1 MIINIYTYRSFIIL
15 LLFLNIS
22 CKFLAFQPIS
32 LLTSYTNL
40 LISNDIS
47 NAYDYSIV
55 ARIPTESN
63 PLKYID
69 FPLIVSYGTNVIP
82 KSILSVLLPTSSND
96 LVASFIAEGCSG
108 FLGGVAGKLSS
119 ILNKN
124 KNSKDSSIQSGLV
137 SGAYFGISGAVRSFS
152 QLFGVSILLESI
164 LSFTVASIASEF
176 LKFQSRSVAPKMT
189 RVGNGPTMYDLMKFQ
204 NPSMKEIMKFN
215 RRESDRTPVQPPL
228 KKANSM
234 SNLEIVS
241 DLGKWLTIA
250 ALIPPPGN
258 LNDIDFELTA
268 LIGFLSG
275 VISELVREN
284 GGDQGANL
292 DSDLVPSGNKIN
304 FWRPITKVRTAQ
316 KKNIKSSK
324 KKLNVFQFIYISAF
338 ANKNKKEMSISEN
351 VFGEKISYDSNFID
365 IDSLLVDNT
374 YTKIARAGIE
384 SASQIL
390 VYIASRDYVYNIAPY
405 FNTDASN
412 TLSIFN

>member
-1 MIINIYTYRSFIIL
+1 
-15 LLFLNIS
+15 
-22 CKFLAFQPIS
+22 
-32 LLTSYTNL
+32 
-40 LISNDIS
+40 
-47 NAYDYSIV
+47 
-55 ARIPTESN
+55 
-63 PLKYID
+63 
-69 FPLIVSYGTNVIP
+69 
-82 KSILSVLLPTSSND
+82 
-96 LVASFIAEGCSG
+96 
-108 FLGGVAGKLSS
+108 
-119 ILNKN
+119 
-124 KNSKDSSIQSGLV
+124 
-137 SGAYFGISGAVRSFS
+137 
-152 QLFGVSILLESI
+152 
-164 LSFTVASIASEF
+164 
-176 LKFQSRSVAPKMT
+176 
-189 RVGNGPTMYDLMKFQ
+189 
-204 NPSMKEIMKFN
+204 MKEIMKFN
-215 RRESDRTPVQPPL
+215 RRESDRTTVQPPL

-258 LNDIDFELTA
+258 LNDIDFVLTA

-316 KKNIKSSK
+316 KKNIKSSR